1 MKNCTLCTGNVHP
14 MDVFY
19 PAIEYSLRI
28 EYRVMTR
35 LSDISAGQY
44 YVNMLAALHKLKT
57 YSIIWRKGWTFFFFF
72 FCRLP
77 LYFDD
82 ARIRNR
88 CFNHSCVIFY
98 TYCSSMNGIYFL
110 FNEILCLNKICDR
123 RKTL

>member
-1 MKNCTLCTGNVHP
+1 MVHVTGMHINILRNEKLYAVHDNVHP

-57 YSIIWRKGWTFFFFF
+57 YSVIWRKGW
-72 FCRLP
+72 
-77 LYFDD
+77 
-82 ARIRNR
+82 I
-88 CFNHSCVIFY
+88 
-98 TYCSSMNGIYFL
+98 FL
-110 FNEILCLNKICDR
+110 FFYLCISIED
-123 RKTL
+123 TLF